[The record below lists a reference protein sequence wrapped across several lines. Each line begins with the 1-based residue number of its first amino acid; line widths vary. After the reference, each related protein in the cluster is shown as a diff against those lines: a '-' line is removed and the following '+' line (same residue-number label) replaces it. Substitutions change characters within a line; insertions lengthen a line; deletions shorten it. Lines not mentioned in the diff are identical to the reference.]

1 MSETFYNILGIDEK
15 ATQEEIKKAYRN
27 LSFKFHPD
35 KNPGNPDATSKF
47 QKISEAYETLGD
59 SQKREEYDMMGKNPF
74 FRQHGAGMGGMEVP
88 MDDIFKMFFGG
99 GIPGFPGFPQG
110 FPGGPGFPPGGMQGF
125 PPGAKIHVF
134 HGGPMGFQQAI
145 QKPSPIVK
153 NIVIS
158 MEQVLNGTTVPL
170 EIERWIVENGN
181 KVFEQETVYLTIPQG
196 VDDGEMVILRDKGN
210 VINDSVKGDI
220 KVFVKVEN
228 ETAFKRNG
236 LDLILEKK
244 ITLKEALC
252 GFSFEIKYINGKSYT
267 LNNNKGNIIPP
278 DYQKV
283 YPNMGLTR
291 DEHKGKMIIHFQLE
305 FPDTLTE
312 QQINKLAE
320 IL

>member
-1 MSETFYNILGIDEK
+1 MSETFYNILGVDEK
-15 ATQEEIKKAYRN
+15 ATHEEIKKAYRN

-59 SQKREEYDMMGKNPF
+59 SQKREEYDMMSKNPF
-74 FRQHGAGMGGMEVP
+74 FRQHGGAGAGGMEVP

-99 GIPGFPGFPQG
+99 GMPGFPPSF
-110 FPGGPGFPPGGMQGF
+110 PGFPPGGMQGF

-278 DYQKV
+278 DYHKV

-312 QQINKLAE
+312 EQINKLAE

>member
-1 MSETFYNILGIDEK
+1 MSESFYNILGVDEK
-15 ATQEEIKKAYRN
+15 ATHDEIKKAYRN

-35 KNPGNPDATSKF
+35 KNPGNPEATSKF

-59 SQKREEYDMMGKNPF
+59 NQKREEYDMMSKNPF
-74 FRQHGAGMGGMEVP
+74 FKMNGTGQMDVP

-99 GIPGFPGFPQG
+99 GGGMPSFPGFPPNVQG
-110 FPGGPGFPPGGMQGF
+110 FPH
-125 PPGAKIHVF
+125 GAKVHFF

-158 MEQVLNGTTVPL
+158 MEQLLNGTIVPL

-181 KVFEQETVYLTIPQG
+181 KVFEQETVYVTVPQG
-196 VDDGEMVILRDKGN
+196 VDDGELVILRDKGN
-210 VINDSVKGDI
+210 IINDSVKGDI
-220 KVFVKVEN
+220 KVFVKVAN
-228 ETAFKRNG
+228 ETAFKRTG

-278 DYQKV
+278 DYHKV

-291 DEHKGKMIIHFQLE
+291 GEHKGKMIIHFQVE
-305 FPDTLTE
+305 FPESLKED
-312 QQINKLAE
+312 QINKLSE